1 MASRWNKL
9 LIFDLDD
16 TLIHARAPSHAALPW
31 PPQRMIERYRVHIRP
46 GARELLAWARVNVEG
61 LGIWTSGNL
70 AYARSM
76 LQALCDPRRLDLL
89 WTREHCEAVAPSEA
103 GQPYAWNKPLARL
116 LAQGWTRAQILVIDD
131 KPGAVVGGESNVI
144 AMPPF
149 EGDPA
154 DRELVRL
161 RRYLERIA
169 ALPDV
174 SLVDKRAWTS
184 EVVLSRRELGDIEP

>member
-1 MASRWNKL
+1 M
-9 LIFDLDD
+9 
-16 TLIHARAPSHAALPW
+16 
-31 PPQRMIERYRVHIRP
+31 
-46 GARELLAWARVNVEG
+46 
-61 LGIWTSGNL
+61 
-70 AYARSM
+70 
-76 LQALCDPRRLDLL
+76 